1 MRRLLLLLAAAWGLL
16 GPWAVAWAGGQGHTA
31 RAPARIQ
38 DVRLWS
44 GPATSRVVLDLTAPV
59 RYRLFTL
66 DHPPRVVLDLQGATM
81 PQGLRRRPYRDGILR
96 ALRSARRGGS
106 LRVVLDLKGA
116 ARPKAFLLPPS
127 GDYGYRL
134 VVDLDRPEAARR
146 SPARAPVGAGRG
158 EGREKAREVVVA
170 VDAGHGGE
178 DPGAK
183 GYRGTYEKDVVL
195 AIARRLA
202 RWVDREP
209 GMRAVLVRDGDY
221 YIPLRARMA
230 KARRARA
237 DLFVSVHADAF
248 RDPRARGSS
257 VYVLSRRGASS
268 EAARW
273 LAASE
278 NASDLVGGVS
288 LDDKDEV
295 LRSVLLDLSQTATL
309 EASLEAAQLVLRRLR
324 GLGPVHRRQV
334 EQASFVV
341 LKSPDVPSMLVE
353 TGFISNPR
361 EERRL
366 KDPAYQDRLAE
377 AIFRGIRDFFLRNPP
392 PGTLLAQR
400 RPKAHVI
407 ARGETLSGIA
417 ARFGVSVERLRAAN
431 RLRGDLLRV
440 GQVLLIP
447 PGDG

>member
-1 MRRLLLLLAAAWGLL
+1 MSRALSGAPGAWMALGIALAVGAMAAL
-16 GPWAVAWAGGQGHTA
+16 GGQVAVAASAQGP
-31 RAPARIQ
+31 RVQ

-44 GPATSRVVLDLTAPV
+44 GPSATRVVLDLTARA
-59 RYRLFTL
+59 RYRIFTL
-66 DHPPRVVLDLQGATM
+66 ERPPRVVVDLQGVR
-81 PQGLRRRPYRDGILR
+81 PLSEQLLRRRYRGGALKALR
-96 ALRSARRGGS
+96 AAPRGGG
-106 LRVVLDLKGA
+106 LRVVLDLA
-116 ARPKAFLLPPS
+116 AEARPKAFLLPPS

-134 VVDLDRPEAARR
+134 VVDLERPRPEAR
-146 SPARAPVGAGRG
+146 PAPAAGRPD
-158 EGREKAREVVVA
+158 RPREVVVA

-202 RWVDREP
+202 RRVDREP
-209 GMRAVLVRDGDY
+209 GMRAVLIRDGDY
-221 YIPLRARMA
+221 YVPLRERMA

-237 DLFVSVHADAF
+237 DLFVSIHADAF
-248 RDPRARGSS
+248 RDPRARGAS
-257 VYVLSRRGASS
+257 VYVLSLQGASS

-288 LDDKDEV
+288 LEDKDEV
-295 LRSVLLDLSQTATL
+295 LRTVLLDLSQTATL
-309 EASLEAAQLVLRRLR
+309 EASLEAAELVLRRLR
-324 GLGPVHRRQV
+324 SVGRVHRPRV

-366 KDPAYQDRLAE
+366 KDPAYQRRLAE
-377 AIFRGIRDFFLRNPP
+377 AIFGGIRDFFFRNPP

-400 RPKAHVI
+400 RPQAHQV